1 MITNEDFNY
10 AMKEAAGKE
19 PDLSNKQYK
28 ELTKKYME
36 RKEIY
41 ANSGNDSEGTSTKE
55 RINREVHGDKQIL
68 TKALELQSEIAST
81 TTNSD
86 EFGHNPV
93 GKLGEDGA
101 KFLADIATGK
111 NELTFDKKNK
121 PGYKNDAGH
130 FMPIDAIKV
139 ELLEPNKVDEMARK
153 GVKAI
158 MDDSMR
164 KAKDILPNENYNF
177 DYQKEFNNIKNKI
190 VDNGNLKSLANDK
203 IFGNRVFKDDLKSAI
218 ELGNYQQM
226 GLTEEQLHLFDPTK
240 GDNAITSED
249 AEVITQNILQ
259 NEDLLKDY
267 LAEYYTKAVEQNFN
281 NNLSTEI
288 KESKRIKSIEDSAI
302 EYTGN

>member
-10 AMKEAAGKE
+10 SMKEAAQKT
-19 PDLSNKQYK
+19 PDLSDKKYA
-28 ELTKKYME
+28 ELTKKYMQ
-36 RKEIY
+36 RKREY
-41 ANSGNDSEGTSTKE
+41 ADAGNDSEGTAKKE
-55 RINREVHGDKQIL
+55 MINREVQGDKEIM
-68 TKALELQSEIAST
+68 TRALELQSEIASV
-81 TTNSD
+81 TTNSNK
-86 EFGHNPV
+86 FGHNPI

-101 KFLADIATGK
+101 KLLSDIATGK
-111 NELTFDKKNK
+111 NELTFDEENK
-121 PGYKNDAGH
+121 PGYKTDAGH
-130 FMPIDAIKV
+130 FMPIDAVKV
-139 ELLEPNKVDEMARK
+139 ELLEPNKVDHMARK

-158 MDDSMR
+158 MDDSVR
-164 KAKDILPNENYNF
+164 KAKNILPNENHNF

-218 ELGNYQQM
+218 ELGNYQEM

-249 AEVITQNILQ
+249 AEAITQNILQ

-288 KESKRIKSIEDSAI
+288 KEAKRIKSIEDSAI